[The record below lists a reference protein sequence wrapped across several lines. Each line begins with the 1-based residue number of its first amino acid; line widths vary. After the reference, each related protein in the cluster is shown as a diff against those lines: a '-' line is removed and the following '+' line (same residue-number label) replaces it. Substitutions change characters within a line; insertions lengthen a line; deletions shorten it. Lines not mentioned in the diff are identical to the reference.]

1 MPDKGP
7 HSLHLIFSRQCR
19 HTHTICGTRHPSVNG
34 LHGRRM
40 ADSSLAS
47 ATQARGSLPLPV
59 MRHAAKTGPEPQ
71 RRPLEEAPSSL
82 FSPQRTRLDSG
93 LCSGCCPPQP
103 PTASR
108 GASTNHAAAKKRKP
122 AYAAAHDFF
131 SSTIVT
137 TSHHHHHQNQAAP
150 HQETA
155 LHHSPPPPRLGPAHT
170 HLSVAS
176 FLSFTRRSGAIPLGC
191 WRITHCRALW
201 LGSAEAIGAGSLLE
215 DCPTRPTRPAR
226 QGTRQSDSLSNGPIP
241 RRGRTK
247 ATSTVARTHCSP
259 RHETHARQRKH
270 ARPPPP
276 PVPVAPPCHE
286 APPTMRARRK
296 SHGVASNGTRRC
308 PAHLNETAPMARPV
322 QLLARPALVT

>member
-1 MPDKGP
+1 M
-7 HSLHLIFSRQCR
+7 
-19 HTHTICGTRHPSVNG
+19 
-34 LHGRRM
+34 
-40 ADSSLAS
+40 
-47 ATQARGSLPLPV
+47 
-59 MRHAAKTGPEPQ
+59 
-71 RRPLEEAPSSL
+71 
-82 FSPQRTRLDSG
+82 
-93 LCSGCCPPQP
+93 
-103 PTASR
+103 
-108 GASTNHAAAKKRKP
+108 
-122 AYAAAHDFF
+122 
-131 SSTIVT
+131 
-137 TSHHHHHQNQAAP
+137 
-150 HQETA
+150 
-155 LHHSPPPPRLGPAHT
+155 HHSPPPPRLGPAHT

-276 PVPVAPPCHE
+276 PRSRSLPLATRLRRQCARAENRTESRVMGPVAALPIS
-286 APPTMRARRK
+286 TKRR
-296 SHGVASNGTRRC
+296 RW
-308 PAHLNETAPMARPV
+308 
-322 QLLARPALVT
+322 LAQSSCWPGRHW